1 MSHLTLFRWGWG
13 EDEQKCSQEFFTTE
27 ELCLNKGT
35 KMKDPAGKNAEVFFL
50 KQRFNS
56 AKDQHNQGIFPKI
69 KSLFVD
75 FPKYL
80 FLSLLYG
87 IRTSFPLV
95 TSPKLGISPQNFF
108 KGEKYV
114 C

>member
-1 MSHLTLFRWGWG
+1 M
-13 EDEQKCSQEFFTTE
+13 
-27 ELCLNKGT
+27 NKGT
-35 KMKDPAGKNAEVFFL
+35 KMKDPAGKNTEVFFL

-69 KSLFVD
+69 KSVFVD

-95 TSPKLGISPQNFF
+95 TSPKLGISPQKFF